1 MSNFYAQFWVVL
13 GFCCCFGTYVLS
25 IQTKPIF
32 APFVDNGSHCCS
44 LKSRILKN
52 AFTTFS
58 RLIDAN
64 EFVSLLDSFETF

>member
-1 MSNFYAQFWVVL
+1 MPSWSSFEWTTTGKVPH
-13 GFCCCFGTYVLS
+13 CS
-25 IQTKPIF
+25 KF

-52 AFTTFS
+52 AFVTFS

-64 EFVSLLDSFETF
+64 EFASLLDSFETF